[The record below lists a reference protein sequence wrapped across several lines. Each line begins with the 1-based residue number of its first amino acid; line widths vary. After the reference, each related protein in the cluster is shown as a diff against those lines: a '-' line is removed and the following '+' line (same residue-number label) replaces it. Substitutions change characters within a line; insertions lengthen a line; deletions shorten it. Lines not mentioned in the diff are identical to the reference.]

1 MPCRYDFNF
10 EEVENTPPKKKKS
23 TENTCKLSVTAAV
36 DSPVTSQ
43 SDTEVEEEIA
53 VKSFYGKREKKSFP
67 HSPKRRQ
74 AAKKVL
80 KKLSDEENVSQG
92 ESQTSDSELEVKK
105 TEKTVLGPR

>member
-1 MPCRYDFNF
+1 M
-10 EEVENTPPKKKKS
+10 
-23 TENTCKLSVTAAV
+23 
-36 DSPVTSQ
+36 
-43 SDTEVEEEIA
+43 SDCNQIELKEEEIA

-92 ESQTSDSELEVKK
+92 ESQTTDSEPEAKNK
-105 TEKTVLGPR
+105 EKTDLGPR